1 MRSSLRPGRLK
12 GDADGSGPALS
23 ACPSRASP
31 CLGHVPP
38 AVRVTFPGPEASRF
52 PDPNELTREQA
63 EAALIRELVADTGL
77 PEPMVREALHRR
89 AAARAGWLISWSTV
103 RQEISFAEAD
113 VFVARKL
120 LQRHGTEVTGPQ
132 SIREDFFDMTPEGEM
147 RRRAYF
153 TARKSASDSLAR
165 ARLAAEA
172 ATKFQLA
179 ERADRTVVA
188 APSQAGAA
196 AEPEQHPDDL
206 AHQDIMARVLELTDS
221 PEPTRR
227 QKRAIRATKQDML
240 RKVGEVAQQLEQLHG
255 PPAPDA

>member
-1 MRSSLRPGRLK
+1 MS
-12 GDADGSGPALS
+12 
-23 ACPSRASP
+23 
-31 CLGHVPP
+31 
-38 AVRVTFPGPEASRF
+38 
-52 PDPNELTREQA
+52 DPNQMTREAA
-63 EAALIRELVADTGL
+63 ESALIRELVADTGL
-77 PEPMVREALHRR
+77 PEAMVREALHRR

-120 LQRHGTEVTGPQ
+120 LQRYGTEVTGPQ

-179 ERADRTVVA
+179 ERADRTAQPSQVA
-188 APSQAGAA
+188 AQP
-196 AEPEQHPDDL
+196 AEQTAEQNPDET

-255 PPAPDA
+255 PTAPDA